1 MEQKR
6 IPNKEVALKY
16 LSNSQN
22 NDINNE
28 FLNEIKSYFAEYD
41 KIIKI
46 YGISQSPAT
55 NDYIIFNNIKALHE
69 SNSAIFVNGPL
80 CYNYDKMEWERK
92 PNEKVTL
99 ICLDNLQYTTD
110 EFLNEI
116 KTYITEK
123 RIRDC
128 VIEASKLF
136 SKNYGLNRF
145 NNIVKVYGISQNP
158 DSKDYIIV
166 LQDWH
171 CENCAN
177 WMNGPLQHDYY
188 KWKRIPNIKVALKY
202 LHNSQDITEEFLNEQ
217 IKPYDIVIDEDDFTC
232 NPPKIYGISQN
243 PNTKNYLLV
252 LEYGNHCEKIPNRE
266 VALKCLYNSQ
276 NITNKILNKETEF
289 YSIEIEWIPYNQLNE
304 IKKVGKND
312 SAPLYSAIWTD
323 GSLKYNYN
331 KIEQKKI
338 SNKEVTLKYLVNSQN
353 NITNEFLNKIKSYFV
368 EYDNIIKIY
377 GISQNPDT
385 KKYIIVLENGKHC
398 EICNEI
404 YTDLSYKWCK
414 LCQINNLKT
423 NFINWTSSNE
433 KIIELIQEM
442 RLKIRNYDDIIVEW
456 IPYNQ
461 FNDIKEIDKNN
472 CNIIYSAIWMDGP
485 LKYNQEEWKRIPN
498 KKVALKCFYNSQNIS
513 NEFLNKV
520 KSYSIKLKLDN
531 KLTFTDNH
539 NVMNFIVYST
549 KELERTRDIKVAL
562 KCLNNS
568 QDISNGLLNEV
579 KNYSICDN
587 GILKIYGISQDPYTK
602 DYIIV
607 LQLAD
612 GNFVNY
618 KYIKQSWYWSEK
630 LYILNN
636 IIDCLKIIHDNQ
648 MVHHDLHTGNILIL
662 PNIEYFAHSK
672 SINKICISDMGLCRE
687 VSNISNTDETKVYGV
702 MSYVAPEVLKGN
714 PYTQAADIYSF
725 ALKICNG
732 IRPEINEHEAPQ
744 CYIEL
749 MKKCWDTNPNNRP
762 NATEIKEE
770 INKQIEEAQNKKLR
784 FSCIRSNQL
793 TTHPK
798 ACYTSRL
805 LNPFTKDLPKYDNIN
820 NNSVEVIDFTKLS
833 SE

>member
-1 MEQKR
+1 MQLEINR
-6 IPNKEVALKY
+6 LNDTIIEWIP
-16 LSNSQN
+16 
-22 NDINNE
+22 
-28 FLNEIKSYFAEYD
+28 LN
-41 KIIKI
+41 
-46 YGISQSPAT
+46 Q
-55 NDYIIFNNIKALHE
+55 FNNIKALHE

-252 LEYGNHCEKIPNRE
+252 LEYGNHCEKCGEIYTLIYLNWCKSDLTLLYSAIWINGPLKYMQNEWERIPNRE

-289 YSIEIEWIPYNQLNE
+289 YSIEI
-304 IKKVGKND
+304 
-312 SAPLYSAIWTD
+312 
-323 GSLKYNYN
+323 
-331 KIEQKKI
+331 
-338 SNKEVTLKYLVNSQN
+338 NSQN

-404 YTDLSYKWCK
+404 YTDLSYKWSTRR
-414 LCQINNLKT
+414 QP
-423 NFINWTSSNE
+423 FA
-433 KIIELIQEM
+433 
-442 RLKIRNYDDIIVEW
+442 
-456 IPYNQ
+456 
-461 FNDIKEIDKNN
+461 N
-472 CNIIYSAIWMDGP
+472 CA
-485 LKYNQEEWKRIPN
+485 
-498 KKVALKCFYNSQNIS
+498 
-513 NEFLNKV
+513 
-520 KSYSIKLKLDN
+520 
-531 KLTFTDNH
+531 
-539 NVMNFIVYST
+539 
-549 KELERTRDIKVAL
+549 
-562 KCLNNS
+562 
-568 QDISNGLLNEV
+568 
-579 KNYSICDN
+579 
-587 GILKIYGISQDPYTK
+587 
-602 DYIIV
+602 
-607 LQLAD
+607 
-612 GNFVNY
+612 
-618 KYIKQSWYWSEK
+618 
-630 LYILNN
+630 
-636 IIDCLKIIHDNQ
+636 HDN
-648 MVHHDLHTGNILIL
+648 IL
-662 PNIEYFAHSK
+662 
-672 SINKICISDMGLCRE
+672 
-687 VSNISNTDETKVYGV
+687 
-702 MSYVAPEVLKGN
+702 
-714 PYTQAADIYSF
+714 

-820 NNSVEVIDFTKLS
+820 NNSVEVIDFTNYNPSDLRFI
-833 SE
+833 

>member
-1 MEQKR
+1 MKSQDDITCKKCGEIYTKINYKWCEPCQINDLKQNFTNWTSGNEKIDELIQEMQLKINKHNDVIIEWIPFKQFVDIKKIGKDDSAPLYSAIWKDGLLEYNYDKMEQKR

-442 RLKIRNYDDIIVEW
+442 RLKIRNYDDIVVEW

-461 FNDIKEIDKNN
+461 LNDIKEIDKDDYS
-472 CNIIYSAIWMDGP
+472 IICSAIWTDGP
-485 LKYNQEEWKRIPN
+485 LKYNYDKIERIRMPN
-498 KKVALKCFYNSQNIS
+498 KKVALKYLVDSNNII
-513 NEFLNKV
+513 NEFLNEA
-520 KSYSIKLKLDN
+520 KSYTIEND
-531 KLTFTDNH
+531 DH
-539 NVMNFIVYST
+539 
-549 KELERTRDIKVAL
+549 
-562 KCLNNS
+562 
-568 QDISNGLLNEV
+568 SN
-579 KNYSICDN
+579 I
-587 GILKIYGISQDPYTK
+587 ITIYGISQDIDTKGYIMVLQDCYCENCGKIYTDDAIFEWIPYNQF
-602 DYIIV
+602 DYIKEMGTTLYSAIWMNGP
-607 LQLAD
+607 LCY
-612 GNFVNY
+612 NY
-618 KYIKQSWYWSEK
+618 DKMEWKRNPNEKINLIFYDNSFKLTNDEFLKEDNSSLFESDDFDIKIYGVSQISETK
-630 LYILNN
+630 NY
-636 IIDCLKIIHDNQ
+636 
-648 MVHHDLHTGNILIL
+648 ILIL
-662 PNIEYFAHSK
+662 QDCYCEYFA
-672 SINKICISDMGLCRE
+672 
-687 VSNISNTDETKVYGV
+687 ETH
-702 MSYVAPEVLKGN
+702 EI
-714 PYTQAADIYSF
+714 AA
-725 ALKICNG
+725 
-732 IRPEINEHEAPQ
+732 
-744 CYIEL
+744 
-749 MKKCWDTNPNNRP
+749 M
-762 NATEIKEE
+762 
-770 INKQIEEAQNKKLR
+770 
-784 FSCIRSNQL
+784 
-793 TTHPK
+793 
-798 ACYTSRL
+798 
-805 LNPFTKDLPKYDNIN
+805 
-820 NNSVEVIDFTKLS
+820 
-833 SE
+833 